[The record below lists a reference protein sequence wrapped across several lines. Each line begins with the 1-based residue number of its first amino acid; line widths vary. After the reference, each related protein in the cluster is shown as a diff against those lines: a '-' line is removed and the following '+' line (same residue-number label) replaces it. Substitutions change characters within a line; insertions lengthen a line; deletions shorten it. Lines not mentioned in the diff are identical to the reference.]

1 MKLSYM
7 YKALAN
13 KNSNRLKRF
22 IFSSAAVLSVLFIL
36 SPAIASASPSSP
48 VDYVKNIAAT
58 PIDCN
63 EGLTREKCGITNYI
77 FIFINV
83 LSAILGI
90 VITISIIVAGIQY
103 SASAGNPQAVEASK
117 KRISNAILALVTF
130 AFMYGFLQW
139 IVPGGIL

>member
-1 MKLSYM
+1 M
-7 YKALAN
+7 YKILAN
-13 KNSNRLKRF
+13 KNSNRLKRLV
-22 IFSSAAVLSVLFIL
+22 FSLVAVLSMLFIL
-36 SPAIASASPSSP
+36 SPVIASASPASS
-48 VDYVKNIAAT
+48 VNYVKNIAAT

-63 EGLTREKCGITNYI
+63 KDLTKENCGITKYV

-83 LSAILGI
+83 LSATLGI

-117 KRISNAILALVTF
+117 KRITNAALALLTF

-139 IVPGGIL
+139 IVPGGLL